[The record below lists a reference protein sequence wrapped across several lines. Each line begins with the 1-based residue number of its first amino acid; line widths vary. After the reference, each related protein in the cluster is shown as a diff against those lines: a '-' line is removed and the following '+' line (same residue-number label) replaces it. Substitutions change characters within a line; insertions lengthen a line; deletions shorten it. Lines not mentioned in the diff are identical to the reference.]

1 MLALPGAKKE
11 KLPAVPETLI
21 EDVITAGEAGAL
33 GVATTRAA
41 HHTAA
46 AAPATTITARCPR
59 IGSPQY
65 VLAGPA
71 LPRPIWRLCRAITL
85 ARQEWPGRRNGGIN
99 GRTAHRAG
107 AVTYRA
113 PEPGEGVPGGRPGG
127 AHGERQGDD
136 LGRRVSGCQAC
147 A

>member
-1 MLALPGAKKE
+1 MLALPGAKKK

-59 IGSPQY
+59 IGSPQH
-65 VLAGPA
+65 VLAGSA
-71 LPRPIWRLCRAITL
+71 LPRPIRRLCRAITL
-85 ARQEWPGRRNGGIN
+85 ARQEWPGRRNGRIN

-113 PEPGEGVPGGRPGG
+113 PGPGRGCPAAGPGEPMGQ
-127 AHGERQGDD
+127 RQGDD